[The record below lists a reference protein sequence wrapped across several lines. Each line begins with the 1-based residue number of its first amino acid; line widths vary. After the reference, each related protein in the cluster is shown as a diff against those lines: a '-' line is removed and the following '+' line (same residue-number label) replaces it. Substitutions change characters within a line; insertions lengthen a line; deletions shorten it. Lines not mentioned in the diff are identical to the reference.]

1 MHRQPKSMT
10 MDLFRKKRKERAEVS
25 DEPQATSAADVTE
38 VETEQS
44 AEPESEPETAPAAEP
59 ETVPEEEPEEEPETV
74 PEEEPETAPEEE
86 PVITVTKTQSE
97 LKPEPEPTPS
107 TLNPAATAYRDAME
121 TVISKV
127 NADGVAGEDFGSRLE
142 SGIRQ
147 LLDEMTQGSLSES
160 TVTLLALGLDN
171 ERAVREAEA
180 RGEARGLLQGRNEAI
195 EEHLRQRDDS
205 DGIPHPGCGQ
215 SAASRPAS
223 IFDLAREART
233 N

>member
-44 AEPESEPETAPAAEP
+44 AEPESEPETAPAA
-59 ETVPEEEPEEEPETV
+59 EPETV